1 MQFND
6 FLCNFPTFYSYILQ
20 GKMQREEKQE
30 PVNIMCKA
38 IKKGLKKSLIQ
49 AHGNG
54 TCNSR
59 LYEDFFIIFIV
70 EGVKNYPHSI
80 YMNFFPSK
88 APLECKKS
96 LSLSLSCWAVVA
108 AAAACCCICEKIYK
122 EAKKKSS
129 FSVLYIHR
137 MNSNTTV
144 EKASRRAHTACT
156 WNFRQFIDVCV
167 LAFSAL
173 LLLLLVSK
181 CHAHTQ
187 TLYFHL
193 FYSLPIQLT
202 KNALG
207 GTH

>member
-6 FLCNFPTFYSYILQ
+6 FLCNFPTFYSYMLQ

-80 YMNFFPSK
+80 YMNFFPQKLHSS
-88 APLECKKS
+88 AKKVSRS
-96 LSLSLSCWAVVA
+96 LSLAGL
-108 AAAACCCICEKIYK
+108 
-122 EAKKKSS
+122 
-129 FSVLYIHR
+129 L
-137 MNSNTTV
+137 
-144 EKASRRAHTACT
+144 
-156 WNFRQFIDVCV
+156 
-167 LAFSAL
+167 L
-173 LLLLLVSK
+173 LLLLLVVVFAKKYIRKRRKKVHSLFCIYIACILTPPSK
-181 CHAHTQ
+181 KQAGEHTQ
-187 TLYFHL
+187 HVHGIFGNSSMCAYSHFRLSCCCFWSLNVTHTPRHFIFISFIPFL
-193 FYSLPIQLT
+193 F
-202 KNALG
+202 N
-207 GTH
+207 

>member
-6 FLCNFPTFYSYILQ
+6 FLCNFPTFYSYMLQ

-96 LSLSLSCWAVVA
+96 LSLSLS
-108 AAAACCCICEKIYK
+108 
-122 EAKKKSS
+122 
-129 FSVLYIHR
+129 
-137 MNSNTTV
+137 
-144 EKASRRAHTACT
+144 
-156 WNFRQFIDVCV
+156 
-167 LAFSAL
+167 LAGLLL
-173 LLLLLVSK
+173 LLLLLVVVFAKKYIRKRRKKVHS
-181 CHAHTQ
+181 
-187 TLYFHL
+187 L
-193 FYSLPIQLT
+193 FCIYI
-202 KNALG
+202 A
-207 GTH
+207 